1 MTRST
6 FTRGST
12 PISAFV
18 NGLAAAFIS
27 SAALAVDGMMTGAKA
42 PANAAPARIL
52 RRVMW
57 KVSVII
63 FLLSLLG
70 QSMLRSVTAF
80 VVEVRKYNLRW
91 SKLRVGPPA
100 TFWQEVTASCGRV
113 APPLCL
119 FAKKRDGIASRHM
132 SRPNE
137 EHYNEW
143 QPNRSHPGAQP
154 AKRRHSKGAGTQRP
168 GYLLLRLPAVFSRW
182 RPLGHRGDGVVDS
195 STFRLH

>member
-1 MTRST
+1 MNVMAWTSVPLSSRTIFCSLIVKVNSTIFGPPSAFCVWACTNGGLTRST
-6 FTRGST
+6 FTRGSAA
-12 PISAFV
+12 ISALV
-18 NGLAAAFIS
+18 NGLAAAFFS
-27 SAALAVDGMMTGAKA
+27 SAALAADGMTMGATA

-80 VVEVRKYNLRW
+80 VAEGRKYNLRW

-100 TFWQEVTASCGRV
+100 TFWQAVTTSCGGV

-119 FAKKRDGIASRHM
+119 FAKKRDGLAPRHM

-143 QPNRSHPGAQP
+143 
-154 AKRRHSKGAGTQRP
+154 
-168 GYLLLRLPAVFSRW
+168 
-182 RPLGHRGDGVVDS
+182 
-195 STFRLH
+195 